1 MLLKV
6 IAGFTA
12 RSCNPPTPTRVFGV
26 RDDHCRVAV
35 PKACEVRQDQTHST
49 RRNAQPK
56 LLNAGIRLEQ
66 SFRFSLPGS
75 WDAFLEGKGRPLL
88 GLSRVVHSAN

>member
-35 PKACEVRQDQTHST
+35 PKACEVRQDQTPQYQKKRT
-49 RRNAQPK
+49 AQTPKCRNSLGAKFQIQFARV
-56 LLNAGIRLEQ
+56 LG
-66 SFRFSLPGS
+66 RFS
-75 WDAFLEGKGRPLL
+75 
-88 GLSRVVHSAN
+88 